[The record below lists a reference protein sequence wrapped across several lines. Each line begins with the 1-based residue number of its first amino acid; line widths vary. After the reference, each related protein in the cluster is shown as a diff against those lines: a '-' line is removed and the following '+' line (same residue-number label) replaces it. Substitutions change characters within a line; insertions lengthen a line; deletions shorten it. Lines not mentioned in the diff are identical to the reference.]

1 MSLYQQDL
9 RLISVTKHLLEENNS
24 CENPKKSCEM
34 FVYVFDQPF
43 YYTNEDTENTKV
55 KENNMAL
62 ETKERDTV
70 TKNYEIKDQNAT
82 RPFTG
87 SNFWPL
93 KKTLT
98 YLKKSENLK
107 KGVRCFLK
115 TDDYDTLKTEKVNE
129 ILTSFIDIL
138 FENNVIKERIVPRY
152 VEYLNLE
159 KKIHSQCLLLEKDQ
173 KTYVIGLEGE
183 VFPKDFLSN
192 LIK

>member
-9 RLISVTKHLLEENNS
+9 RLISVTKHLLEDNNS
-24 CENPKKSCEM
+24 CEDTRKSCEM

-43 YYTNEDTENTKV
+43 YFINESTENTRV
-55 KENNMAL
+55 KENKIIF
-62 ETKERDTV
+62 ETEERDTV

-93 KKTLT
+93 KKTLS
-98 YLKKSENLK
+98 YLTKSGTLN

-115 TDDYDTLKTEKVNE
+115 TDNQDMLKIENVNE
-129 ILTSFIDIL
+129 ILNAFIDIL
-138 FENNVIKERIVPRY
+138 FENNIIKEKIYPRY
-152 VEYLNLE
+152 VEYLNVE
-159 KKIHSQCLLLEKDQ
+159 KNIHSQCLLLEKNQ
-173 KTYVIGLEGE
+173 KIYVIGLEGE